1 MWQDYAA
8 NNYHIKASQK
18 VQKSGDSTIT
28 LYETQITLTQQWT
41 INTLAPMTCK
51 YYTEIGKSLRKFR
64 LYFKGHFST
73 WTWVTTLSPF
83 WILLEQRMM
92 EVAVNNARPVRSAK
106 LQSICLHQQANI
118 QHFTGPSCCPKSYT
132 RCI

>member
-1 MWQDYAA
+1 
-8 NNYHIKASQK
+8 
-18 VQKSGDSTIT
+18 
-28 LYETQITLTQQWT
+28 
-41 INTLAPMTCK
+41 MTCK

-118 QHFTGPSCCPKSYT
+118 QHFTGRMPFLLPKILYKMHLNIRVVKTINDLSELLEENAVLKLGL
-132 RCI
+132 CK